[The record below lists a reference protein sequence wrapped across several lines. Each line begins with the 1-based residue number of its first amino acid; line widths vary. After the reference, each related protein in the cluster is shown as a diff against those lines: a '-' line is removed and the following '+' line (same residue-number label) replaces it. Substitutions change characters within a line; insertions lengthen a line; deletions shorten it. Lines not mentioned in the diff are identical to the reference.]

1 MILGN
6 FYPNLKR
13 NEFFWKKGKI
23 IFQISTSVQKIW
35 KKKQPVPDK
44 NSKLLIDRETED
56 NNFIGTTVGQG
67 VQKIIS
73 GTEECD
79 SLWEAKNNRKL
90 NLSGK
95 LWYLGQIYTLL
106 KKTEKKH
113 IKFSL
118 ELKKLD
124 LLGTL

>member
-1 MILGN
+1 M
-6 FYPNLKR
+6 
-13 NEFFWKKGKI
+13 
-23 IFQISTSVQKIW
+23 QKIW

-95 LWYLGQIYTLL
+95 LWYIGQIYTLL
-106 KKTEKKH
+106 KKTEKS
-113 IKFSL
+113 I
-118 ELKKLD
+118 
-124 LLGTL
+124 